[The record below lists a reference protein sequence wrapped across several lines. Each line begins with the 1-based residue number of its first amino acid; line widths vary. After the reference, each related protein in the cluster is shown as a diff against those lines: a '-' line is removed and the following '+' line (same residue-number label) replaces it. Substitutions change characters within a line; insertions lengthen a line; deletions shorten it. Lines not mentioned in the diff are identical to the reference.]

1 MAAIWN
7 FLNIK
12 HSINLTSDMKISS
25 QIMPKKKVF
34 MVMTSS
40 MTSQG
45 GLKVSLHIHVQESLA
60 PVANCKRKV
69 LSINAN
75 IIIVFLGYTNKN
87 DLNE

>member
-1 MAAIWN
+1 
-7 FLNIK
+7 
-12 HSINLTSDMKISS
+12 
-25 QIMPKKKVF
+25 
-34 MVMTSS
+34 MTSS

-60 PVANCKRKV
+60 PVANCKGKV